1 MSRRDRSLR
10 AAALALA
17 VCAAPLAASA
27 APPGCPPGLAKK
39 TPPCVPPGL
48 AQRQSLRVGE
58 VLPPQAAHRLDRPWR
73 YGLPRDGHFVV
84 LEGLVLRLDPDTRA
98 ILTILGAAAELLD

>member
-1 MSRRDRSLR
+1 MIRLDRPLG

-17 VCAAPLAASA
+17 VCAAPLAAPA

-48 AQRQSLRVGE
+48 ARQGLRVGE
-58 VLPPQAAHRLDRPWR
+58 VLPRHSFHRIDRPWR

-98 ILTILGAAAELLD
+98 ILTIIGAAAELLD